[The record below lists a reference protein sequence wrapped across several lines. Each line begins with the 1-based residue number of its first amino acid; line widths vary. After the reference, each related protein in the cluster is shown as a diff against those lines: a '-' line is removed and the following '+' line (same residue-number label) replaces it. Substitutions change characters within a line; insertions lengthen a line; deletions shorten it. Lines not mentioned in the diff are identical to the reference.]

1 MQFETWL
8 VFLVACVGLSISPG
22 PNGLLALTHGAM
34 HGSRKASFTILGG
47 AVGFVAVIALSMFGI
62 GALIKSSVLWLTVLK
77 WAGGLYLVWLGIQV
91 WRSPAITIIVDRS
104 ALEVQGWSLFRQGL
118 LSAVTNP
125 KVLLFFSAFLSQFI
139 DPQRSLAQQF
149 LVIAATF
156 AATEIITEYVL
167 ASAAHRIRPWLARI
181 GRRFNQACGGIFI
194 VIGAALPLRAP

>member
-22 PNGLLALTHGAM
+22 PNGLLTLTHGAM

-181 GRRFNQACGGIFI
+181 GRRFNRSCGGAFI
-194 VIGAALPLRAP
+194 AIGAALPLRG

>member
-181 GRRFNQACGGIFI
+181 GRRFNRSCGGAFI
-194 VIGAALPLRAP
+194 AIGAALPLRG